1 MKNKITMARL
11 RQNRKGNWNK
21 FNFKNL
27 SRRNISS
34 IQTDKTYKITESL
47 RIHSGPWLPLCCECC
62 LYVISKKK
70 IFVLIYKALCDFS
83 DKLDT
88 TEFLSKL
95 DGSGSQD
102 VWSSTENTNICNNI
116 EKNLSLR
123 LHFLMTVST
132 SNVANILLKLR
143 K

>member
-1 MKNKITMARL
+1 M
-11 RQNRKGNWNK
+11 
-21 FNFKNL
+21 
-27 SRRNISS
+27 
-34 IQTDKTYKITESL
+34 
-47 RIHSGPWLPLCCECC
+47 
-62 LYVISKKK
+62 
-70 IFVLIYKALCDFS
+70 CDFS